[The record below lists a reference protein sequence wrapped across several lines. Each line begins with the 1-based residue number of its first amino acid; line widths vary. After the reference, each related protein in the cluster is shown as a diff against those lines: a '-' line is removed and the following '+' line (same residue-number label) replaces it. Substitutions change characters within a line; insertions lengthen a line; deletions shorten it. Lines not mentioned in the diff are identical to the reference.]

1 MHTNVMNNCHTV
13 PLVVFTRRLAINN
26 SFNLR
31 VSPITEIFKLAS
43 RLALA
48 NVSVTSKVN
57 ATGEKRPTG
66 QVSFSL
72 GGKRNISAGIN
83 NNITNRATRHDLN
96 MQ

>member
-57 ATGEKRPTG
+57 ATGKKDQQGKLALAWGENEIFLQGLIIILRTG
-66 QVSFSL
+66 Q
-72 GGKRNISAGIN
+72 
-83 NNITNRATRHDLN
+83 HD
-96 MQ
+96 MT